1 MGLDTARVCLYC
13 AERCMV
19 HRVMEQ
25 IECTMRIKGRAE
37 ISGGGGGEDT
47 GEGKRDNK
55 VNISDFFSQQP
66 FQFLLFKNGTS

>member
-1 MGLDTARVCLYC
+1 
-13 AERCMV
+13 
-19 HRVMEQ
+19 MEQ